1 MYPPHSLY
9 VEVVALQ
16 DYGEIVTTSGT
27 VNISFPILLLLLFC
41 CPFPSQYLEKNSIH
55 YLRLSD
61 VEYLIRQGVLEV
73 KKTN

>member
-1 MYPPHSLY
+1 MYPPRSLY

-27 VNISFPILLLLLFC
+27 VNISFLSYYSSSSC
-41 CPFPSQYLEKNSIH
+41 SFPSHHLEKNSIH

-73 KKTN
+73 KRTN

>member
-27 VNISFPILLLLLFC
+27 VNISLDPVWKVLLTSLGK
-41 CPFPSQYLEKNSIH
+41 E
-55 YLRLSD
+55 
-61 VEYLIRQGVLEV
+61 
-73 KKTN
+73 